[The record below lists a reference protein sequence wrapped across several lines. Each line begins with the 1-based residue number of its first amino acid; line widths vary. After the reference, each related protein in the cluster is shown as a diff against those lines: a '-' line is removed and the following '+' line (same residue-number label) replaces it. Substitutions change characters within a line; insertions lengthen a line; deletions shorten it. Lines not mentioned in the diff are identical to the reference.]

1 MEAHE
6 QLKKRLFDLLQ
17 RNREFRALL
26 LASNF
31 KQTQTGGIN
40 FTTLAPA
47 DGPDIFSSLSS
58 FFDVVSINKVIVCL
72 LFVEYAFAE

>member
-31 KQTQTGGIN
+31 KQTQTGGIH
-40 FTTLAPA
+40 FGTIAPA
-47 DGPDIFSSLSS
+47 EGPDIFSSLSS
-58 FFDVVSINKVIVCL
+58 FFDVVSTLI
-72 LFVEYAFAE
+72 LFICQHKFTE